1 MTTYSQRTETLQPP
15 SKPPPPLPPAPL
27 PRRPLRPSSETS
39 QDLAEVDE
47 ADEADEAVTEDR
59 GHREEPLGRTEAQ
72 GTLPRSPPAASL
84 RASRTQPV
92 STESESVSGICAIV

>member
-39 QDLAEVDE
+39 QDLAEV
-47 ADEADEAVTEDR
+47 DEADEAVTEDR